1 MTTCQKMPTMS
12 SAPVTYR
19 SDYFFSDSPQST
31 ATVESQT
38 LSGPESHARSLSNL
52 PDLHEL
58 TNLPS
63 LPNLPNISNLLD
75 FFFQFNL
82 PRLPGVVVTSST
94 WHVLLNQ
101 PTNHP
106 TAQQLHL
113 PQHAGLGT
121 GDRRGRSVLAG
132 PGPWSGL
139 HRHRTAWDAQ
149 GDRLQGGLQDHE
161 EEVHQQQAESVVQGA
176 ILLVFS

>member
-38 LSGPESHARSLSNL
+38 LSEPESHARSLSNL

-63 LPNLPNISNLLD
+63 LPNLPNI
-75 FFFQFNL
+75 FFLSNL
-82 PRLPGVVVTSST
+82 PRLPDVVVTSST

-106 TAQQLHL
+106 TAHTTPPTAARRAWHRRQKRSVRSCWARSLVRAAQ
-113 PQHAGLGT
+113 ASYGLG
-121 GDRRGRSVLAG
+121 
-132 PGPWSGL
+132 
-139 HRHRTAWDAQ
+139 RT
-149 GDRLQGGLQDHE
+149 R
-161 EEVHQQQAESVVQGA
+161 
-176 ILLVFS
+176 